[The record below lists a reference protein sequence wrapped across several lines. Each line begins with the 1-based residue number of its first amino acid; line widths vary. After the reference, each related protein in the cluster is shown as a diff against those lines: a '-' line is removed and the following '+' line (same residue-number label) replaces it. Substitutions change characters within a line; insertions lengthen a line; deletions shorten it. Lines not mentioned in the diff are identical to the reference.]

1 MLLRNRSKSVRPGI
15 GEAWPWRTSSKLSI
29 EKEGL
34 LVAEE
39 REDLTLKEV
48 DGRVVESMK
57 ERMGIVAEEGSV
69 ELQYRRSR
77 TSRLIF
83 CAVR

>member
-1 MLLRNRSKSVRPGI
+1 MFLRKRSNSVRPGI
-15 GEAWPWRTSSKLSI
+15 LEAWPWRTSSKASI

-34 LVAEE
+34 LFAEE
-39 REDLTLKEV
+39 RKNLTLDEV
-48 DGRVVESMK
+48 DGSVVERMK
-57 ERMGIVAEEGSV
+57 ESMGIVDEDGSV

>member
-1 MLLRNRSKSVRPGI
+1 ML
-15 GEAWPWRTSSKLSI
+15 EAWPWRTSSKLSI

-34 LVAEE
+34 LVAGE
-39 REDLTLKEV
+39 RKDLTLGEV
-48 DGRVVESMK
+48 EGTVVERMK
-57 ERMGIVAEEGSV
+57 ERMGIVAVEGSV

-77 TSRLIF
+77 TSKLIF

>member
-1 MLLRNRSKSVRPGI
+1 MRPGML
-15 GEAWPWRTSSKLSI
+15 EAWPWRTSSKLSI

-34 LVAEE
+34 WDVDE
-39 REDLTLKEV
+39 RRDLAFGEV
-48 DGRVVESMK
+48 EGMVVE
-57 ERMGIVAEEGSV
+57 RMNESIGIVAEDGSV
-69 ELQYRRSR
+69 ELQYNRSR